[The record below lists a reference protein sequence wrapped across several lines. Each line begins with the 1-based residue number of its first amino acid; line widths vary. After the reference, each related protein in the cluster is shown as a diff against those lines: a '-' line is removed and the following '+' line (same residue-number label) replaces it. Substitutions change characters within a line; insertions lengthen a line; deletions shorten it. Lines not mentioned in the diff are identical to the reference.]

1 VGSFVW
7 SHLSQL
13 LETDD
18 PVKQQV
24 RDLLPDDIIEKDYDL
39 ETWKY
44 SSYSD
49 ATFHLESGNVNLEA
63 ATVFSSKSFVPRSA
77 TANLTLHMMGQAVNL
92 LELGLRLENADHI
105 VKKLFQPSETS
116 KNSVNLTED
125 SLSYVLARQDN
136 PFTVVCLF
144 FFFSVTSLSFI
155 NWMGKNKD
163 LKCGLS
169 VKIFGNELSFL
180 DCDDIRNE
188 MKQYSLSLAEVA
200 VKLLKGQEIQYNKK
214 LSLVTEELTFPTIS
228 GLPVRLAL
236 NVSAATNIR
245 VKGNLEFK
253 QWSNFF
259 ITGYIK
265 PSALIHLSAQMGI
278 VGIFGEAGLNWVTG
292 MRTSTS
298 LDGGVQVKKG
308 QDLKVFLNTPEQ
320 SMEIID

>member
-105 VKKLFQPSETS
+105 VKKVMGHFSTS
-116 KNSVNLTED
+116 FMED
-125 SLSYVLARQDN
+125 
-136 PFTVVCLF
+136 FTKKDQEKKQELNASATPTVKQNY
-144 FFFSVTSLSFI
+144 FSHQRLQFSKG
-155 NWMGKNKD
+155 MGKNKD